1 MDSDKTGYVA
11 HVSEDGLRS
20 EAVQDHLCQVAE
32 KAAEFANPFSASNWA
47 YVAGLAHD
55 LGKYSVEF
63 QNRILRGGPK
73 VDHSTAGASTIAKEF
88 GLIPL
93 SYCIAGH
100 HGGLPDAGSRIDG
113 TGLFGRLRKAEK
125 GEIPD
130 FSAYSNEI
138 KLSKPEPPKLLLD
151 HTLAKNTANQ
161 SYSVQF
167 LTRMLFSC
175 LVDADFLCTEEF
187 MNNGARE
194 PLQYDAIEVLANRL
208 EDVLSGFRPP
218 VNELGS
224 LRCSVSDD
232 CLKAAKGP
240 KGLYSLTAPTGS
252 GKTYALMR
260 FALQHARLYGM
271 SRVICAEPYT
281 SIIEQNAQVFRD
293 VFGGENVLEH
303 HSGFDFD
310 GDEFSDNGLG
320 ARLRLASE
328 NWDAPIVVTTNV
340 QLFESL
346 YANKTSRCRKL
357 HNLANSV
364 IVLDEAQMIPTGFL
378 TPCIRALA
386 ELVKHYGCTVLLSS
400 ATQPA
405 IEKKFE
411 GLGLRCNEII
421 SNTEELFDALRR
433 VSYRSLGPVTEDE
446 LVSLLA
452 DNDQALCIVN
462 SRRQA
467 KVLYERV
474 RDRFGDSAAVFHLTT
489 LMYPEHRKRVL
500 ATVRK
505 RVACGEPCLL
515 VATSLVEAG
524 VDLDFPVVFRA
535 AAGIDSM
542 VQAAGRCNREGKRPI
557 EDSFV
562 YLFQNADEYRLP
574 GEIYQ
579 RTAVSTMAL
588 PGLEKEGGDVSQIE
602 SLDTIEKFFGLLYG
616 IKGAEALDCRNIVK
630 ALSKNDPPFAYNFE
644 SVANDFRLIEDG
656 SFPVVIPSEIIS
668 EDLEL
673 LEHGV
678 ATRST
683 MRRISRYSISLY
695 RHDIERLHSEGVI
708 HGVTDGLY
716 VLDDESRY
724 DEKTGLDLASKT
736 GEAFFW

>member
-1 MDSDKTGYVA
+1 MDSAGPEYVA
-11 HVSEDGLRS
+11 HVSEDDERRELVR
-20 EAVQDHLCQVAE
+20 DHLSQVAE
-32 KAAEFANPFSASNWA
+32 MAASFAGSFGASDWA
-47 YVAGLAHD
+47 YTAGLAHD

-63 QNRILRGGPK
+63 QNRILRNGPK
-73 VDHSTAGASTIAKEF
+73 VDHSTAGASVIAKEL

-93 SYCIAGH
+93 SYCVAGH
-100 HGGLPDAGSRIDG
+100 HGGLPDAGSQVDG
-113 TGLFGRLRKAEK
+113 TGLFGRLRKAER
-125 GEIPD
+125 GEVPD
-130 FSAYSNEI
+130 FSAYRKEI
-138 KLSKPEPPKLLLD
+138 RLSKPEPPKLLLD
-151 HTLAKNTANQ
+151 SALAKNTADQ
-161 SYSVQF
+161 SYSIQF
-167 LTRMLFSC
+167 LIRMLFSC

-194 PLQYDAIEVLANRL
+194 PLQHVAMEILANRL

-218 VNELGS
+218 VNELGA

-260 FALQHARLYGM
+260 FALQHACLHGM
-271 SRVICAEPYT
+271 ARVICAEPYT
-281 SIIEQNAQVFRD
+281 SIIEQNAQVYRD
-293 VFGGENVLEH
+293 VLGGENVLEH

-310 GDEFSDNGLG
+310 GDEFSGNDLG
-320 ARLRLASE
+320 ARLRLAAE
-328 NWDAPIVVTTNV
+328 NWDAPVIVTTNV

-378 TPCIRALA
+378 APCIRALA

-405 IEKKFE
+405 IEKQFE
-411 GLGLRCNEII
+411 GLGLRCSEII
-421 SNTEELFDALRR
+421 SDTKELFDALKR
-433 VSYRSLGPVTEDE
+433 VSYRSLGPVTDDE
-446 LVSLLA
+446 LVSLLVS
-452 DNDQALCIVN
+452 NDQALCIVN
-462 SRRQA
+462 SRKQA
-467 KVLYERV
+467 RALYEGIC
-474 RDRFGDSAAVFHLTT
+474 DRRGDSAALFHLTT

-500 ATVRK
+500 MTVRK
-505 RVACGEPCLL
+505 LVSNNEPCLL

-524 VDLDFPVVFRA
+524 VDLDFPVVFRGV
-535 AAGIDSM
+535 AGIDSM
-542 VQAAGRCNREGKRPI
+542 VQAAGRCNREGKRSI
-557 EDSFV
+557 EDSIV
-562 YLFQNADEYRLP
+562 YLFQNAAGYRIP
-574 GEIYQ
+574 QETVQ
-579 RTAVSTMAL
+579 RAAVSNATL
-588 PGLEKEGGDVSQIE
+588 PGLEEPNGDVSQIE

-616 IKGAEALDCRNIVK
+616 VKGSEGLDCRNIVE
-630 ALSKNDPPFAYNFE
+630 ALSKNDPPFAYDFD

-656 SFPVVIPSEIIS
+656 SFPVVIPSNEIAD
-668 EDLEL
+668 DLES
-673 LEHGV
+673 LESGV
-678 ATRST
+678 ATRSS

-708 HGVTDGLY
+708 HVVTDGLY
-716 VLDDESRY
+716 ILDDETRY